1 LTGGFSHRTGQ
12 PADAGCSFFPGNLAA
27 EAAVL
32 HESNFWLTTVERAAF
47 PEVALPQKVDVAVI
61 GGGFSGLSAARTLAK
76 GGASVAVLEAET
88 MGWGAS
94 CRNGGMVL
102 SGMKLGTE
110 TLVARFGKER
120 ARRMFQMS
128 LKAIDTVEQIVAEEG
143 IDCSFNRPGHLEVAC
158 KPGHFEGF
166 ARAAELMEHDFGHRV
181 RLVPKVELG
190 NEIGSVVYHG
200 GIVDEVSGGL
210 NPGQYVMGLAEAAAR
225 AGAVM
230 LEGTSVAKVEGRGP
244 AGFAIET
251 SRGSLVADRVFVGTS
266 GYTQKA
272 TPDLQK
278 RIIPIGSYI
287 IVTEPLSAELARG
300 VSPRNRMIF
309 DSKNFLYYFRLT
321 PDNRMLFGGRAAF
334 TPETPTST
342 RRSAEILRRGMIEVY
357 PQLSNVAV
365 EYVWGGTLDFAYDQ
379 MPHTGSMGGM
389 NYSMGYAGHGV
400 AFASHLGQTIA
411 RQMLGEQVENPLDGL
426 DFPRV
431 PLYSGNPAPHLM
443 VAGSYYR
450 FLDWIS

>member
-1 LTGGFSHRTGQ
+1 M
-12 PADAGCSFFPGNLAA
+12 
-27 EAAVL
+27 L
-32 HESNFWLTTVERAAF
+32 HESNFWLTTVERTTF
-47 PEVALPQKVDVAVI
+47 PKAPLPQKVDVAVI

-76 GGASVAVLEAET
+76 GGVSVAVLEAET

-110 TLVARFGKER
+110 TLVRKFGKER

-128 LKAIDTVEQIVAEEG
+128 LEAIDTVEQIVSVEG
-143 IDCSFNRPGHLEVAC
+143 IQCSFIRSGHLEVAC
-158 KPGHFEGF
+158 KPGHFEDF
-166 ARAAELMEHDFGHRV
+166 ARAAELMERDFDHHV

-190 NEIGSVVYHG
+190 NEIGTNLYHG
-200 GIVDEVSGGL
+200 GIVDEVSAGL
-210 NPGQYVMGLAEAAAR
+210 NPGQYVAGLAQSAAS
-225 AGAVM
+225 AGVVM
-230 LEGTSVAKVEGRGP
+230 CEKTGVSKIESRGP
-244 AGFAIET
+244 AGFEVAT
-251 SRGSLVADRVFVGTS
+251 NRGSLVADRVFVGTS
-266 GYTQKA
+266 GYTRRA

-287 IVTEPLSAELARG
+287 IVTEPLSAELARE

-334 TPETPTST
+334 TPETPAST
-342 RRSAEILRRGMIEVY
+342 LRSAEILRQGMIEVF
-357 PQLSNVAV
+357 PQLRDVAV
-365 EYVWGGTLDFAYDQ
+365 EYVWGGTLDFAYDR
-379 MPHTGSMGGM
+379 MPHTGTTGGM
-389 NYSMGYAGHGV
+389 SYSLGYAGHGV
-400 AFASHLGQTIA
+400 AFASHLGQTLA

-426 DFPRV
+426 DFPLV
-431 PLYSGNPAPHLM
+431 PLYGGNPALHLM
-443 VAGSYYR
+443 AAGLYYR